1 MWQYYTALAK
11 TVLELEIQ
19 NLIVRSRRC
28 FFDLFRRSASQS
40 HKVPVDMSH
49 DHISKVTSLGK
60 KEDGKE
66 ANELL
71 NKACAQVQVSFNLY
85 RTAILAFKTFF

>member
-19 NLIVRSRRC
+19 NLIVRTME
-28 FFDLFRRSASQS
+28 S

-85 RTAILAFKTFF
+85 P

>member
-1 MWQYYTALAK
+1 M
-11 TVLELEIQ
+11 E
-19 NLIVRSRRC
+19 
-28 FFDLFRRSASQS
+28 S

-85 RTAILAFKTFF
+85 RTAILTFTDFCNVSLTSTSSLNYCVPTANHGKTWLEGTTGSRV

>member
-1 MWQYYTALAK
+1 
-11 TVLELEIQ
+11 
-19 NLIVRSRRC
+19 
-28 FFDLFRRSASQS
+28 
-40 HKVPVDMSH
+40 MSH

-71 NKACAQVQVSFNLY
+71 NKACAQVQVSFNLLPY
-85 RTAILAFKTFF
+85 SHFNLLDGFLQRFTHIYIFSQLLCTNSQSWENVAGRYHW